1 MKRVLI
7 VDDSLELGRWLQTA
21 LTQLD
26 AQIQA
31 TVYPSGEE
39 ALLESS
45 RRPIDVLVTDIRLAG
60 MSGLELVRKIRK
72 RYPGIRVIVI
82 TGMQDMSVEKQAKEL
97 GIDAF
102 FRKPMNIPSFLDA
115 VNACL
120 KVDTGQEAPPEPQPA
135 ASPPQPTVV
144 RTEISTNLPPS
155 WTPLSTGTSS
165 PSGTLSPSWA
175 PGTAQ
180 PSTAIS
186 SLTILLTGL
195 RKDLGALAALL
206 LDENGRV
213 LARSGSFPDSS
224 FEGRWPQVLTETVRS
239 TLKVSK
245 LLGSPTPRNM
255 IALQGMAFDLVL
267 APVGNCALVLAL
279 RTGRPTLRLGLAF
292 EEILNIQKN
301 LLALITDQEPVEI
314 APAIRPEVKPVPPP
328 VKPVEEPA
336 PPTRRRTGPL
346 TAKTA
351 PLKVE
356 PPTAHPVDEPPSADF
371 AALFQEKAGLNTQDV
386 DSFWETAA
394 GSGSTPAPGSDAITY
409 EQARKMGLAP
419 GLDDEK

>member
-21 LTQLD
+21 LTQSD
-26 AQIQA
+26 PQIQA

-45 RRPIDVLVTDIRLAG
+45 RRPVDVLITDIRLAG

-72 RYPGIRVIVI
+72 RYPGIHVIVI
-82 TGMQDMSVEKQAKEL
+82 TGMQDMSLEKQAKDL

-120 KVDTGQEAPPEPQPA
+120 KVETGLTAPVDHPPAPVVRSEIPA
-135 ASPPQPTVV
+135 AAP
-144 RTEISTNLPPS
+144 
-155 WTPLSTGTSS
+155 STGS
-165 PSGTLSPSWA
+165 PFASGTSPAVHAS
-175 PGTAQ
+175 
-180 PSTAIS
+180 SAIS
-186 SLTILLTGL
+186 SLTILLSGL
-195 RKDLGALAALL
+195 RKDLGALAVFL

-213 LARSGSFPDSS
+213 VAQSGSFPDSS
-224 FEGRWPQVLTETVRS
+224 FEDRWPEVLVETVRA
-239 TLKVSK
+239 TLKISK
-245 LLGSPTPRNM
+245 LLESPTPRNL

-267 APVGNCALVLAL
+267 APVGSYALVLAL

-301 LLALITDQEPVEI
+301 LLALVTAQ
-314 APAIRPEVKPVPPP
+314 APIQVSAALPPQAKPAPPP
-328 VKPVEEPA
+328 VKPVEEPVPVA
-336 PPTRRRTGPL
+336 RRKTGPL
-346 TAKTA
+346 RPKTA
-351 PLKVE
+351 PLKAG
-356 PPTAHPVDEPPSADF
+356 PPAVHHVDEPPSADF

-386 DSFWETAA
+386 EAFWETAA
-394 GSGSTPAPGSDAITY
+394 GSDTPLVPGSDAITY

-419 GLDDEK
+419 GLDEEKP